1 MKTWLRQH
9 RQALAAAVGKLAA
22 HKSAAILNALV
33 IGIALSLPAGGYA
46 LLASLRNVTLGA
58 ALEPQLSVFL
68 HNHTKR
74 PEADALGLKLKG
86 DARVNGVRFVPREQ
100 ALKELQ
106 ATEGLAEV
114 VAALSRNPL
123 PDAFVVR
130 PKRTDSTDSTGGTGN
145 ADAAVL
151 DALATE
157 LRAMPGVAHVQVD
170 SAWAR
175 RLGALAG
182 TARLAI
188 ALLAALLAFGL
199 VAITFNTIRLQILT
213 QRAEIEISKL
223 IGATDAF
230 IRRPFFYLGA
240 LQGLAGGLLALA
252 ILGASLA
259 ALNIGV
265 SELAASYGSSFRL
278 VFLDSGDAVAVVLFT
293 ATLGWFGALISVSKY
308 LLEIEPK

>member
-1 MKTWLRQH
+1 MRTWLRQH
-9 RQALAAAVGKLAA
+9 GQAFAAAFGKIGAQKAA
-22 HKSAAILNALV
+22 AALNALV

-46 LLASLRNVTLGA
+46 LLGSLRAATAGA
-58 ALEPQLSVFL
+58 SLEPQLSVFL
-68 HNHTKR
+68 RVDAKR
-74 PEADALGLKLKG
+74 ADADALGAKLKA
-86 DARVNGVRFVPREQ
+86 DARLRGVRFVPREQ

-114 VAALSRNPL
+114 VAALNRNPL
-123 PDAFVVR
+123 PDAFVLR
-130 PKRTDSTDSTGGTGN
+130 PRSTD
-145 ADAAVL
+145 AAAL
-151 DALATE
+151 DAIARD
-157 LRAMPGVAHVQVD
+157 LRALPGVAQVQVD

-240 LQGLAGGLLALA
+240 LQGLAGGLVALA
-252 ILGASLA
+252 ILWGSLA
-259 ALNIGV
+259 ALNVGV
-265 SELAASYGSSFRL
+265 ADLAASYGSGFRL
-278 VFLDSGDAVAVVLFT
+278 GFLAPGDALAVVFFS
-293 ATLGWFGALISVSKY
+293 AGLGWFGAYLSVSKY

>member
-1 MKTWLRQH
+1 MRTWLRQH
-9 RQALAAAVGKLAA
+9 RQALAAALGKLAA
-22 HKSAAILNALV
+22 QKSAAALNAVV

-46 LLASLRNVTLGA
+46 LLASLRNITLGA

-68 HNHTKR
+68 RVEGKR
-74 PEADALGLKLKG
+74 PEADAVGARLKA
-86 DARVNGVRFVPREQ
+86 DARVGEVRFVPREQ

-106 ATEGLAEV
+106 ATEGMSEV
-114 VAALSRNPL
+114 VAALGRNPL

-130 PKRTDSTDSTGGTGN
+130 PKTP
-145 ADAAVL
+145 DAAAL
-151 DALATE
+151 EALAAD
-157 LRAMPGVAHVQVD
+157 LRAVPAVAHVQVD

-230 IRRPFFYLGA
+230 ICRPFFYLGA
-240 LQGLAGGLLALA
+240 LQGLAGGMVALA

-259 ALNIGV
+259 ALNVGV
-265 SELAASYGSSFRL
+265 SDLASSYGSSFRL
-278 VFLDSGDAVAVVLFT
+278 VFLEPGDALAVLLFS
-293 ATLGWFGALISVSKY
+293 ALLGWLGAYLSVSRY
-308 LLEIEPK
+308 LLEIQPK

>member
-1 MKTWLRQH
+1 MRAWLRQH
-9 RQALAAAVGKLAA
+9 RQALAAAIGKLTAQRAA
-22 HKSAAILNALV
+22 AALNALV

-46 LLASLRNVTLGA
+46 LLSSLRVVTQGA

-68 HNHTKR
+68 QVEAKR
-74 PEADALGLKLKG
+74 PEADALAAKLKSE
-86 DARVNGVRFVPREQ
+86 ARVREFRFIPREQ

-106 ATEGLAEV
+106 SAEGLSEV
-114 VAALSRNPL
+114 VAALGRNPL

-130 PKRTDSTDSTGGTGN
+130 PRATDPG
-145 ADAAVL
+145 AL
-151 DALATE
+151 EALARE
-157 LRAMPGVAHVQVD
+157 LRALPAVANVQVD

-240 LQGLAGGLLALA
+240 LQGLSGGLVALA
-252 ILGASLA
+252 ILWGSLL
-259 ALNIGV
+259 ALNLGV
-265 SELAASYGSSFRL
+265 AELAASYGSGFRL
-278 VFLDSGDAVAVVLFT
+278 AFLDPGDALAVALFS
-293 ATLGWFGALISVSKY
+293 AALGWLGAYLSVSKY
-308 LLEIEPK
+308 LLEIEPR

>member
-1 MKTWLRQH
+1 MKTWMRQH
-9 RQALAAAVGKLAA
+9 RQALGGALGKIAAQRAAAA
-22 HKSAAILNALV
+22 LNALV

-46 LLASLRNVTLGA
+46 VLGSLRAATAGA
-58 ALEPQLSVFL
+58 SLEPQLSVFL
-68 HNHTKR
+68 RMETR
-74 PEADALGLKLKG
+74 RADADALLARLKG
-86 DARVNGVRFVPREQ
+86 DARLREVRFVPREQ

-106 ATEGLAEV
+106 ATEGLAEI
-114 VAALSRNPL
+114 VASLNRNPL
-123 PDAFVVR
+123 PDAFVLR
-130 PKRTDSTDSTGGTGN
+130 PRA
-145 ADAAVL
+145 ADAGGL
-151 DALATE
+151 DIVARE
-157 LRAMPGVAHVQVD
+157 LRALPVVAQVHVD
-170 SAWAR
+170 TAWAR

-240 LQGLAGGLLALA
+240 LQGLAGGLVALG
-252 ILGASLA
+252 ILWGSLA
-259 ALNIGV
+259 ALNVGV
-265 SELAASYGSSFRL
+265 ADVAASYGSDFRL
-278 VFLDSGDAVAVVLFT
+278 AFLVPGDALAIVLFSGG
-293 ATLGWFGALISVSKY
+293 LGWFGAYLSVSKY

>member
-1 MKTWLRQH
+1 MRTWLRQH
-9 RQALAAAVGKLAA
+9 RQAIAAAFGKLAA
-22 HKSAAILNALV
+22 QKSAALLNALV

-46 LLASLRNVTLGA
+46 VLSSLRQVTQGA
-58 ALEPQLSVFL
+58 SLEPQLSVFL
-68 HNHTKR
+68 R
-74 PEADALGLKLKG
+74 ADAKRAEAEALGARLKG
-86 DARVNGVRFVPREQ
+86 DARVGEARFVSREQ

-114 VAALSRNPL
+114 VAALNRNPL
-123 PDAFVVR
+123 PDAFVLR
-130 PKRTDSTDSTGGTGN
+130 PKAAPG
-145 ADAAVL
+145 ADAASL
-151 DALATE
+151 DALARD
-157 LRAMPGVAHVQVD
+157 LRALPGVAHVQAD

-240 LQGLAGGLLALA
+240 LQGLTGGVLALA
-252 ILGASLA
+252 ILGGSLA
-259 ALNIGV
+259 ALNVGV
-265 SELAASYGSSFRL
+265 GELAASYGSGFRL
-278 VFLDSGDAVAVVLFT
+278 PFLAPGDALAVVLFS
-293 ATLGWFGALISVSKY
+293 AGLGWFGAYLSVSRY

>member
-9 RQALAAAVGKLAA
+9 RLAIAAALGKLAA
-22 HKSAAILNALV
+22 QKSAAALNALV

-46 LLASLRNVTLGA
+46 LLASLRTVTLGA

-68 HNHTKR
+68 GVESKR
-74 PEADALGLKLKG
+74 PEADALGARLKG
-86 DARVNGVRFVPREQ
+86 DSRIGDVRFVSREQ
-100 ALKELQ
+100 ALKEMQ

-114 VAALSRNPL
+114 VAALGRNPL

-130 PKRTDSTDSTGGTGN
+130 PASSEP
-145 ADAAVL
+145 AAL
-151 DALATE
+151 EALASD
-157 LRAMPGVAHVQVD
+157 LRGLPGVAHVQAD

-175 RLGALAG
+175 RLAALTG

-240 LQGLAGGLLALA
+240 LQGLAGGGVALA
-252 ILGASLA
+252 ILWGSLA
-259 ALNIGV
+259 ALNTGV
-265 SELAASYGSSFRL
+265 AELAASYGSAFRL
-278 VFLDSGDAVAVVLFT
+278 AFLHPGDAAAIVAFS
-293 ATLGWFGALISVSKY
+293 AGLGWLGAYLSVSRY
-308 LLEIEPK
+308 LREIEPS

>member
-1 MKTWLRQH
+1 MRAWMRQH
-9 RQALAAAVGKLAA
+9 RQAFAAALGKIAA
-22 HKSAAILNALV
+22 QKAAAGLNALV

-46 LLASLRNVTLGA
+46 LLASLRAAGA
-58 ALEPQLSVFL
+58 GASLEPQLSAFL
-68 HNHTKR
+68 RPETKR
-74 PEADALGLKLKG
+74 AEAEALLARLKG
-86 DARVNGVRFVPREQ
+86 DARLREVRFVPREQ

-123 PDAFVVR
+123 PDAFVLR
-130 PKRTDSTDSTGGTGN
+130 PK
-145 ADAAVL
+145 AAEAE
-151 DALATE
+151 ALESLARE
-157 LRAMPGVAHVQVD
+157 LRALPAVAHVQVD

-188 ALLAALLAFGL
+188 GLLAALLAFGL
-199 VAITFNTIRLQILT
+199 VAITFNTIRLQVLT

-252 ILGASLA
+252 ILWGSLV
-259 ALNIGV
+259 ALNVGV
-265 SELAASYGSSFRL
+265 TELAASYGSGFRL
-278 VFLDSGDAVAVVLFT
+278 TFLDPGDALAVVLFS
-293 ATLGWFGALISVSKY
+293 AGLGWFGAYLSVSRY

>member
-9 RQALAAAVGKLAA
+9 RQAIAAAFGKLAA
-22 HKSAAILNALV
+22 QKSAAMLNALV

-46 LLASLRNVTLGA
+46 LLSSLRNVTQGA
-58 ALEPQLSVFL
+58 SIEPQLSVFL
-68 HNHTKR
+68 RGETR
-74 PEADALGLKLKG
+74 RTEADALGTRLKG
-86 DARVNGVRFVPREQ
+86 DARVSDVRFVSREQ

-114 VAALSRNPL
+114 VAALNRNPL

-130 PKRTDSTDSTGGTGN
+130 PKV

-151 DALATE
+151 EALAKE
-157 LRAMPGVAHVQVD
+157 LRAMPGVTHVQVD

-188 ALLAALLAFGL
+188 VLLAALLAFGL

-240 LQGLAGGLLALA
+240 LQGLAGGLVALA
-252 ILGASLA
+252 ILQASLA
-259 ALNIGV
+259 ALNVGV
-265 SELAASYGSSFRL
+265 SELAASYGSTFRL
-278 VFLDSGDAVAVVLFT
+278 AFLEPGDALAVVLFS
-293 ATLGWFGALISVSKY
+293 AALGWFGAFLSVSKY

>member
-1 MKTWLRQH
+1 MRAWLRQH
-9 RQALAAAVGKLAA
+9 RQALAAAIGKLTAQRAA
-22 HKSAAILNALV
+22 AALNALV

-46 LLASLRNVTLGA
+46 LLSSLRVVTQGA

-68 HNHTKR
+68 QVEAKR
-74 PEADALGLKLKG
+74 PEADALAVKLKNE
-86 DARVNGVRFVPREQ
+86 ARVREFRFIPREQ

-106 ATEGLAEV
+106 SAEGLSEV
-114 VAALSRNPL
+114 VAALGRNPL

-130 PKRTDSTDSTGGTGN
+130 PRATDPG
-145 ADAAVL
+145 AL
-151 DALATE
+151 EALARE
-157 LRAMPGVAHVQVD
+157 LRALPAVANVQVD

-240 LQGLAGGLLALA
+240 LQGLAGGLVALA
-252 ILGASLA
+252 ILWGSLL
-259 ALNIGV
+259 ALNLGV
-265 SELAASYGSSFRL
+265 AELAASYGSGFRL
-278 VFLDSGDAVAVVLFT
+278 AFLDPGDALAVALFS
-293 ATLGWFGALISVSKY
+293 AALGWLGAYLSVSKY
-308 LLEIEPK
+308 LLEIEPR